1 MIDPRKRRM
10 MRRIRTAIA
19 VFFALGVLIR
29 FGLQAFAQE
38 APAVDEPAAAGT
50 EVSDGSGE
58 HEVGPGMT
66 ELPTVDEV
74 MDYLNDL
81 YRSDSSHA
89 TMTMEVVTENWSRT
103 LEMES
108 WSEGE
113 DLALVVIRAPAR
125 EAGTASL
132 KTADG
137 LWNYAPRADRMMRVP
152 SGMMSEGWMGSHFTN
167 EDLMRESD
175 YVDDYETTLAW
186 GEEPDGARTIVATS
200 VPLPSA
206 AVVYSR
212 VVYHMR
218 ADDWTP
224 LRTEFFD
231 GDELVRTFVQDQVEV
246 IDGKPI
252 PMRMEIV
259 PHYAPGES
267 TVVVYDELELNADVD
282 SGLFTQRGLRRVAQ
296 GR

>member
-10 MRRIRTAIA
+10 LRRIRTAIA
-19 VFFALGVLIR
+19 VLFGLGVLVR
-29 FGLQAFAQE
+29 FGLAAMAQD
-38 APAVDEPAAAGT
+38 APPPAADEPADPVAAD
-50 EVSDGSGE
+50 EAVDAAP
-58 HEVGPGMT
+58 GPGSET
-66 ELPTVDEV
+66 LPTVDEV
-74 MDYLNDL
+74 MQYMNDL
-81 YRSDSSHA
+81 YRSESSRSE
-89 TMTMEVVTENWSRT
+89 MTMEVVTENWSRT

-108 WSEGE
+108 WSRGE

-132 KTADG
+132 KTDEG
-137 LWNYAPRADRMMRVP
+137 LWNYAPRADRLMRVP

-186 GEEPDGARTIVATS
+186 GEEDGVRTIVATS
-200 VPLPSA
+200 IPLPSA

-212 VVYHMR
+212 VVYVMT
-218 ADDWTP
+218 ADEWIP
-224 LRTEFFD
+224 LRTEFWD
-231 GDELVRTFVQDQVEV
+231 GDELVRTFVQSDVRE

-252 PMRMEIV
+252 PMRLEII

-267 TVVVYDELELNADVD
+267 TTVVYDALELNADVD
-282 SGLFTQRGLRRVAQ
+282 EGLFTARGLRRVAQ